1 MRGGDPRLTQFCRHW
16 QVVGGG
22 VRVQTQRDVDQRLE
36 QSDCHNGIQGGGG
49 GVYLVVAPVYSTT
62 VSSRCRRLAVHGS
75 NV

>member
-1 MRGGDPRLTQFCRHW
+1 MTDSDDEEEPMTEQRARLKEHECGGGYRLTQFCRHW

-49 GVYLVVAPVYSTT
+49 GV
-62 VSSRCRRLAVHGS
+62 
-75 NV
+75 